1 MGLPIVQPLTP
12 SIATGIVAVISIGLW
27 LVTRR
32 KNGGLPYPPGPKGLP
47 FIGNALDLNLKEP
60 HATYTQWAEQYG
72 AHLLCSCDFSVSQCL
87 TRGHCLLSYIQPRF
101 RHHKFHKDS

>member
-1 MGLPIVQPLTP
+1 MTLPIVQFTP
-12 SIATGIVAVISIGLW
+12 STAGIAVVIFIGLW
-27 LVTRR
+27 LATRR

-72 AHLLCSCDFSVSQCL
+72 AHLLRSCDFFASQCA
-87 TRGHCLLSYIQPRF
+87 TRGHCLFSCIQPRLC
-101 RHHKFHKDS
+101 HHKFYEDC